1 MEIRLKHLKKSKEIP
16 EIHFLHRLER
26 NRKRNLRFKKDAI
39 KYHYGDVVNCNTSL
53 EDLWEIQSMVEAYY
67 SKKYH

>member
-1 MEIRLKHLKKSKEIP
+1 MVMKLKHLKKSKELLD
-16 EIHFLHRLER
+16 IHYLHCLER

-39 KYHYGDVVNCNTSL
+39 KYHYGYVVNSNTSL
-53 EDLWEIQSMVEAYY
+53 EDLWEIQSMVEEYY